1 MKKYYRPDIQQQR
14 QDILNR
20 MYGFTHGP
28 NFVYALVKN
37 IERKRSPIYVG
48 ETVDPR
54 RRFQQHLKVA
64 YGGREDHSVV
74 GKLERRIVASG
85 GKLEMYCLEAC
96 QNRISALSKEAAWA
110 RALSSSGCTLA
121 NVWPEHQTGSNVVKV
136 PIERIKLLNL
146 KETLALGIGLKL
158 KCNSCALQID
168 LPVETLKS
176 PYPMVRG
183 AYDAYQSRKKAVY
196 PEQTHMRGHHRRFSG
211 RYGQC
216 QHGT

>member
-110 RALSSSGCTLA
+110 RALSIRLDQAVFGVHIRSALTNAFAVSMSLRMTATMATFAGFPTA
-121 NVWPEHQTGSNVVKV
+121 RRASY
-136 PIERIKLLNL
+136 
-146 KETLALGIGLKL
+146 LALRSGLWRIAT
-158 KCNSCALQID
+158 SAG
-168 LPVETLKS
+168 
-176 PYPMVRG
+176 M
-183 AYDAYQSRKKAVY
+183 
-196 PEQTHMRGHHRRFSG
+196 
-211 RYGQC
+211 
-216 QHGT
+216 